1 MAAVVNGGGVGA
13 QLEVFRPEVPRASP
27 TEPES
32 PSYRQNLLRAARRGP
47 WLSRR
52 DSCQVATRATSG
64 APCRRHRCLHLL
76 QQSLAPWDRR
86 WHRRRRWVL
95 LRWRLCSPSPSRQ
108 QQQHHHHRQ
117 KRRRRLRSKQQL
129 RPERRRRHPALTL
142 LLRPP
147 RRPAKPNLPRQL
159 LLLLPPLLPL
169 LLRLHHRRP
178 SRRRTLRPRGPPCR
192 PRRFRSR

>member
-1 MAAVVNGGGVGA
+1 MEIIVLRA
-13 QLEVFRPEVPRASP
+13 RPRGPSEPPRA
-27 TEPES
+27 
-32 PSYRQNLLRAARRGP
+32 LCVAAAAR
-47 WLSRR
+47 LAFAACDSRR

-64 APCRRHRCLHLL
+64 APCRRRRCLHLL
-76 QQSLAPWDRR
+76 RQSLAPWDRR

-108 QQQHHHHRQ
+108 QQQQQHHRQ
-117 KRRRRLRSKQQL
+117 RRRRRRLRSKQQL

-147 RRPAKPNLPRQL
+147 RRPAKPNLPRQQL